1 MTNVMTKAM
10 TKQDVRARIEEIG
23 IIPAVRVSS
32 VEEALFAAE
41 SLLKG
46 GIKVIEITTTMPGA
60 VETMAA
66 LTRRM
71 PELMVGA
78 DAVLDLETAR
88 ACLDA
93 GAAFLT
99 SPGLDL
105 DIVELGAKHNVL
117 VIPGALTPS
126 EVAAACRAGTDFIKV
141 FPCSLIGGASY
152 IKALKGPFPHVAFI
166 ASGGVNQ
173 QTAPEFIRAGASA
186 LGIGE
191 HLIPHEAV
199 RNRNAKWIHELTRRF
214 IGMIQEARAR

>member
-1 MTNVMTKAM
+1 MTKVMTGAM

-23 IIPAVRVSS
+23 IIPAVRASS
-32 VEEALFAAE
+32 VEETLFAAA

-46 GIKVIEITTTMPGA
+46 GINVVEITTTMSGA
-60 VETMAA
+60 VETIAE
-66 LTRRM
+66 LTRTM
-71 PELMVGA
+71 PELIVGA
-78 DAVLDLETAR
+78 DAVLDVETAG

-93 GAAFLT
+93 GARFLT

-105 DIVELGAKHNVL
+105 DIVNLGGRHNVL

-141 FPCSLIGGASY
+141 FPCSQVGGASY

-166 ASGGVNQ
+166 ASGGVTQ
-173 QTAPEFIRAGASA
+173 QTVADFIRAGASA

-191 HLIPHEAV
+191 HLVPREAV
-199 RNRNAKWIHELTRRF
+199 HRRNATWILELTRRF
-214 IGMIQEARAR
+214 IGMVKEARTR

>member
-1 MTNVMTKAM
+1 M

-41 SLLKG
+41 TVLKG
-46 GIKVIEITTTMPGA
+46 GIKVVEITTTMPGA
-60 VETMAA
+60 VEVIAE
-66 LTRRM
+66 LTRTM

-78 DAVLDLETAR
+78 DAVLNLETAK

-105 DIVELGAKHNVL
+105 EIVDLGARHNVL

-141 FPCSLIGGASY
+141 FPCSLVGGAKY
-152 IKALKGPFPHVAFI
+152 IKALKGPFPGVAFI

-173 QTAPEFIRAGASA
+173 QTVSDFIRAGASA

-191 HLIPHEAV
+191 HLVPHEAV
-199 RNRNAKWIHELTRRF
+199 QRRNATWILELTRRF
-214 IGMIQEARAR
+214 IGMVKEARAR

>member
-1 MTNVMTKAM
+1 MTRAM

-41 SLLKG
+41 TVLKG
-46 GIKVIEITTTMPGA
+46 GIKVVEITTTMPGA
-60 VETMAA
+60 VEVIAE
-66 LTRRM
+66 LTRTM

-78 DAVLDLETAR
+78 DAVLNLETAK

-105 DIVELGAKHNVL
+105 EIVDLGARHNVL

-141 FPCSLIGGASY
+141 FPCSLVGGAKY
-152 IKALKGPFPHVAFI
+152 IKALKGPFPGVAFI

-173 QTAPEFIRAGASA
+173 QTVSDFIRAGASA

-191 HLIPHEAV
+191 HLVPHEAV
-199 RNRNAKWIHELTRRF
+199 QRRNATWILELTRRF
-214 IGMIQEARAR
+214 IGMVKEARAR

>member
-1 MTNVMTKAM
+1 M

-41 SLLKG
+41 TVLKG
-46 GIKVIEITTTMPGA
+46 GIKVVEITTTMPGA
-60 VETMAA
+60 VEVIAE
-66 LTRRM
+66 LTRTM

-78 DAVLDLETAR
+78 DAVLNLETAK

-105 DIVELGAKHNVL
+105 EIVDLGARHNVL

-141 FPCSLIGGASY
+141 FPCSLVGGAKY
-152 IKALKGPFPHVAFI
+152 IKALKGPFPGVAFI

-173 QTAPEFIRAGASA
+173 QTVSDFIRAGASA

-191 HLIPHEAV
+191 HLVPHEAV
-199 RNRNAKWIHELTRRF
+199 SGRNAKWILELTRRF
-214 IGMIQEARAR
+214 IGMVKEARAR